1 MAIEALFT
9 LLKNLFIF
17 SSYVVEKSS
26 FPMPLTNE
34 KEKYYLDR
42 AESGDEE
49 AKEILIKHNLR
60 LVAHVAKKYANFGD
74 NDELI
79 SVGSIGLIKAVSTYR
94 QNKGT
99 GLATYASRCIE
110 NEILMTLRATKKHK
124 NNISLHEPI
133 GVDKDGNELS
143 VIDMIAD
150 DRDVIEE
157 VERGILMERLRD
169 ITKACLDKREYEII
183 KYRYGLD
190 GNAQLTQREIAQ
202 MFDIS
207 RSYISR
213 IEKKALEKIKMHVS
227 KEDLNC

>member
-1 MAIEALFT
+1 
-9 LLKNLFIF
+9 LKNLFIF

-26 FPMPLTNE
+26 FAMPLTKE
-34 KEKYYLDR
+34 KEKYYLDK
-42 AESGDEE
+42 AENGDEE

-79 SVGSIGLIKAVSTYR
+79 SVGSIGLIKAVTTYR

-157 VERGILMERLRD
+157 VERDILMDRLRV
-169 ITKACLDKREYEII
+169 ITKECLDEREYEII
-183 KYRYGLD
+183 KFRYGLE
-190 GNAQLTQREIAQ
+190 GNSALTQREIAD

-213 IEKKALEKIKMHVS
+213 IEKKALEKIRNHVT
-227 KEDLNC
+227 KEDLS